1 MARVMTHIG
10 ISAILLGSGLALGI
24 GASPASAAMV
34 RPDTAT
40 NCSWVGTH
48 YGGVDPHYYGF
59 QATCSDGPTSE
70 WRLDL
75 TCESYGG
82 KIVTAYGTVVT
93 GTGSSASSCPGAN
106 YEVDG
111 IYIENIL

>member
-1 MARVMTHIG
+1 MVKVMAPIG
-10 ISAILLGSGLALGI
+10 IAAIVLSSGLALGI
-24 GASPASAAMV
+24 GANPAGAATV
-34 RPDTAT
+34 RPATAT

-59 QATCSDGPTSE
+59 DATCTDTPTGE

-75 TCESYGG
+75 TCTSYGG
-82 KIVTAYGTVVT
+82 KSVTEYGNIVTGY
-93 GTGSSASSCPGAN
+93 GSSIASCPGVN

-111 IYIENIL
+111 IYIENIS